1 MVVTISSTQKCLTHN
16 MKKNKNQFWELMFKT
31 FLFKIWLVVRN
42 CMSATKTLPAVI
54 LKSIRDFINSIW
66 LFYIHMAP
74 PTKKERCKVCWATG
88 RCFMRSGCNWLHRS
102 VHICTFIILKIKP
115 NNHLIYFKIT
125 LNLLPNRFRWSCT
138 LWQMLSKTGCVSF
151 HLSRSLYSV
160 FIVWLDDRRQPVPQT
175 GSYFLVVVEGG

>member
-1 MVVTISSTQKCLTHN
+1 MRADETTACSGMVVTISSTQKCLTHN
-16 MKKNKNQFWELMFKT
+16 MKKNKNQFWELIFKT

-102 VHICTFIILKIKP
+102 VHICTFIIYTHTHTHKLARVLQRCSSR
-115 NNHLIYFKIT
+115 HTCSYLCSWRST
-125 LNLLPNRFRWSCT
+125 DTAGRA
-138 LWQMLSKTGCVSF
+138 LS
-151 HLSRSLYSV
+151 YS
-160 FIVWLDDRRQPVPQT
+160 
-175 GSYFLVVVEGG
+175 